1 MAASSGHQLLSFS
14 TGTGCWRGT
23 GQGWE
28 HIRACW
34 ARSPLPRPAERCF
47 YLLRAPVRGE
57 HVLVL
62 ALLCLS
68 FWANTLDASYCAGE
82 VIERRE
88 QPPVFG
94 LRLLG
99 SAGKQKVC

>member
-34 ARSPLPRPAERCF
+34 VRSPLPRPAERWF
-47 YLLRAPVRGE
+47 YLLPAPVRGE
-57 HVLVL
+57 NILVL

-68 FWANTLDASYCAGE
+68 FRANTLDASYCAGE